1 MQNSHKTTK
10 TLTTNQYQTQA
21 LELIN
26 PHFHHT
32 TKNTIPSRGKK
43 KGKTKNSKVH
53 RSKKSEK
60 AKDKVSEFQCNINQR
75 SY

>member
-21 LELIN
+21 LELIS
-26 PHFHHT
+26 PHFRHT
-32 TKNTIPSRGKK
+32 TKNTIPSREK

-53 RSKKSEK
+53 RSMKSEK
-60 AKDKVSEFQCNINQR
+60 AKDEVSEFQCNINQR
-75 SY
+75 TY